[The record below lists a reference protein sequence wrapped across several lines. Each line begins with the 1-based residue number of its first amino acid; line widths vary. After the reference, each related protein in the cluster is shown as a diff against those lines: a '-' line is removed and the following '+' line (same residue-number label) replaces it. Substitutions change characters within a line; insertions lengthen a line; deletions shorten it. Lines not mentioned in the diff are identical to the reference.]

1 MPPKTQSFAVALQ
14 EGASPD
20 NGVEHLDVPPW
31 PQARE
36 PLNWLISDPQT
47 CLVNGVGALKG
58 TRLVN
63 KVPHV
68 YSLAVDSQVGLPSP
82 LRRFTSINNVI
93 LTFLD

>member
-1 MPPKTQSFAVALQ
+1 MPPKTQSFAVASQ

-47 CLVNGVGALKG
+47 CLVNGVRALKG
-58 TRLVN
+58 TGHVN
-63 KVPHV
+63 ILPHTS
-68 YSLAVDSQVGLPSP
+68 SLAVDSQVDLPSP
-82 LRRFTSINNVI
+82 LARLPALIMLFSH
-93 LTFLD
+93 F